1 MKEELIVVTNEVT
14 EKQKELIINVIEKF
28 LENEYRKWYKW

>member
-14 EKQKELIINVIEKF
+14 EKQKELIIDVIEKF
-28 LENEYRKWYKW
+28 LENEYRK

>member
-1 MKEELIVVTNEVT
+1 MKEQLTVVTNEVT

-28 LENEYRKWYKW
+28 LENEYRK